1 MLEYESSTTIA
12 RPPTEVFEYMQDI
25 EREREWQPNLREAE
39 QTPAGEPGVG
49 TRRRYVSEF
58 MGKRFENVYINTI
71 YEPNRRVAYKSA
83 PESDTQA
90 EGEISWE
97 AVEGGTHVTMRFK
110 AEVSGLLR
118 FIPKALVTSAAQKEL
133 GDALARV
140 KTRLEQ
146 AG

>member
-1 MLEYESSTTIA
+1 MLEYESSITIA
-12 RPPTEVFEYMQDI
+12 RPPVEVFEYMQDI

-58 MGKRFENVYINTI
+58 MGKRFENVYVNTV
-71 YEPNRRVAYKSA
+71 YEPNRRVAYESDPK
-83 PESDTQA
+83 SDTQA
-90 EGEISWE
+90 EGEITWE
-97 AVEGGTHVTMRFK
+97 AVESGTRVTMRFK

-118 FIPKALVTSAAQKEL
+118 FVPQALVASVAQKEL

-140 KTRLEQ
+140 KQRLE
-146 AG
+146 AGG